1 VSGDT
6 VPSVDLGV
14 WRTPVER
21 APRLAARIGLRSDDL
36 WVKRDDWL
44 GLGGGGSKLRK
55 LEFLCAHA
63 LEELGATVLVTG
75 GVVPDSEEKG
85 GERLVG
91 RELELDRH
99 DLDPRTET
107 RAVD

>member
-1 VSGDT
+1 MSAGDK

-21 APRLAARIGLRSDDL
+21 APRLAARIGLQHDDL

-63 LEELGATVLVTG
+63 LEELGATVLQKPYNVEG
-75 GVVPDSEEKG
+75 
-85 GERLVG
+85 LG
-91 RELELDRH
+91 RKVREVLDRIKG
-99 DLDPRTET
+99 T
-107 RAVD
+107 